1 MLQKFTIR
9 KNSVKVAIA
18 VVMLAGLIGSALTTG
33 AYPAYVRTAQK
44 FGAKNCLFCHKQAEG
59 GEGWNERGQWLIDQ
73 KDKRK
78 ADAVDVEWLADYK
91 PADGEKPA
99 EKKEEPKKEKP

>member
-1 MLQKFTIR
+1 MLKKFAIG
-9 KNSVKVAIA
+9 KKSVKIAIA

-44 FGAKNCLFCHKQAEG
+44 FGAKNCLFCHTHAEG

-78 ADAVDVEWLADYK
+78 ADAVDVEWLAEYK
-91 PADGEKPA
+91 SAEQSG
-99 EKKEEPKKEKP
+99 EKKEEPPKEKP